1 MLYVTTQDKKDAHT
15 AYRTL
20 GSNFGPDGGLFV
32 PFKMPKMEPEQIS
45 RLKKKSFE
53 QNISDVLNLLFKARL
68 DGWDVGFTIG
78 RHPHKLVP
86 MSHRIYVAEVWHNP
100 DYDFARIVRNLSSR
114 IRGTEDTTDQP
125 SNWAW
130 IAIRIAS
137 LFALF
142 GEMCKI
148 NVTDAAHPIDVA
160 LPTGDFAA
168 PMAAWYAREMGLP
181 IANIICSCDEND
193 GSWELLR
200 NGQINPAAGL
210 SMPYDLERLIHG
222 TLGTEETLR
231 YVGCVK
237 DKRLYQVTQEQLQK
251 LNAGMFPAVISW
263 NRREKIIHGVY
274 STSTYILDPGSA
286 MAYGGLQDYR
296 ATAGESRPALILT
309 ERSPILS
316 ADTVAKAMNI
326 SVETLR
332 ERLNLT

>member
-1 MLYVTTQDKKDAHT
+1 MLYVTTQDNKEIYT

-20 GSNFGPDGGLFV
+20 GANSGPDGGLFI
-32 PFKMPKMEPEQIS
+32 PFKFPKLEPEQIEM
-45 RLKKKSFE
+45 LKQKSFE
-53 QNISDVLNLLFKARL
+53 QNIAEVLNLLFNARL

-78 RHPHKLVP
+78 RFPHKLVP
-86 MSHRIYVAEVWHNP
+86 MSHRIYVAEIWHNP
-100 DYDFARIVRNLSSR
+100 DHDFARIVRNLSSR

-130 IAIRIAS
+130 IATRIAV

-142 GEMCKI
+142 GELCKI
-148 NVTDAAHPIDVA
+148 NVTDAAHPVDVA
-160 LPTGDFAA
+160 LPSGDFAG

-181 IANIICSCDEND
+181 LANIICSCDEND
-193 GSWELLR
+193 ASWELLR
-200 NGQINPAAGL
+200 NGQINPADGL
-210 SMPYDLERLIHG
+210 SMPYDMERLIHG
-222 TLGTEETLR
+222 TLGMEETRR
-231 YVGCVK
+231 YVSCVK
-237 DKRLYQVTQEQLQK
+237 EKRIYQVTEHQLSK

-263 NRREKIIHGVY
+263 GRREKIIHGVY

-326 SVETLR
+326 SPAVLR
-332 ERLNLT
+332 ERINLA

>member
-1 MLYVTTQDKKDAHT
+1 MLYVTTQVNKDAYT

-20 GSNFGPDGGLFV
+20 GSNSGPDGGLFV
-32 PFKMPKMEPEQIS
+32 PFKMPKMEPAQIAQ
-45 RLKKKSFE
+45 LQEKSFE
-53 QNISDVLNLLFKARL
+53 QNIADVLNLLFKARL

-86 MSHRIYVAEVWHNP
+86 MSHRVYVAEVWHNP
-100 DYDFARIVRNLSSR
+100 DHDFARLVRTLSSR

-125 SNWAW
+125 TNWAW
-130 IAIRIAS
+130 IAARIAT

-142 GEMCKI
+142 GELCKI
-148 NVTDAAHPIDVA
+148 HVTDAEHPVDVA
-160 LPTGDFAA
+160 LPSGDFAG

-181 IANIICSCDEND
+181 IGNIICSCDEND
-193 GSWELLR
+193 GFWELLR
-200 NGQINPAAGL
+200 NGQINPAANL

-222 TLGTEETLR
+222 TLGIEETLR
-231 YVGCVK
+231 YISCVQNK
-237 DKRLYQVTQEQLQK
+237 KLYQVTPEQLAK
-251 LNAGMFPAVISW
+251 LNAGLFPAVISW
-263 NRREKIIHGVY
+263 SRREKIIHGVY

-326 SVETLR
+326 TVETLR
-332 ERLNLT
+332 ERLNLE